1 MKKRRWKKMTA
12 LSLLFIFFSS
22 NHIPAEPLPQ
32 DNPDETQE
40 ENEIEIEEPKNLYA
54 LSACLMDADSGRI
67 LFGKEE
73 DVRRANAS
81 TTKIMTLIV
90 TLEHADLNN
99 VVTFSDYAA
108 SQPDVQLNGASGEQ
122 FLLKDLCFSLMLE
135 SHNDSAVIIAENS
148 ACYYIYQVQSG
159 IYPDTYDVLSGKD
172 LSFVSFS
179 SGFDTSFLQNITTEQ
194 SKILVA
200 VFTGLMNEKAVS
212 LGCTQTHFITPNG
225 LDASDE
231 TGEHATTAKELAVI
245 MSYCIQNEEFLA
257 ITQAKEHQFDSY
269 SVSNANA
276 FLNMY
281 DGVLSGKT
289 GFTGNAGY
297 CYVCACRYDGKTFI
311 AALLACGWP
320 PSKTYKWHHC
330 RTLLNC
336 GLEHFNHEEIIGK
349 NFPLKSIT
357 VTDGLEKELPVSIH
371 DTCRLLLRKEDLVNV
386 VINTP
391 DSIAAPVFTGDI
403 VGSVCVYV
411 NDALLFSTPVYADA
425 CIRRTDYLY
434 FLNQVIK
441 SFCFIDK

>member
-135 SHNDSAVIIAENS
+135 SHNDSAVAIAEH
-148 ACYYIYQVQSG
+148 
-159 IYPDTYDVLSGKD
+159 
-172 LSFVSFS
+172 
-179 SGFDTSFLQNITTEQ
+179 
-194 SKILVA
+194 VA
-200 VFTGLMNEKAVS
+200 GSVEAFAGLMNEKAAE
-212 LGCTQTHFITPNG
+212 LGCMDTYFITPNG
-225 LDASDE
+225 LDKEDE
-231 TGEHATTAKELAVI
+231 NGFHGTTAADLARI
-245 MSYCIQNEEFLA
+245 MSYCIKESPMKETFLE
-257 ITQAKEHQFDSY
+257 ITQTPSY
-269 SVSNANA
+269 SFSNIEGTRNYSCNNHNR
-276 FLNMY
+276 FLTMM
-281 DGVLSGKT
+281 DGAISGKT

-297 CYVCACRYDGKTFI
+297 CYVGALRRDDRTYVV
-311 AALLACGWP
+311 ALLGCGWP
-320 PSKTYKWHHC
+320 NNKNYKWSD
-330 RTLLNC
+330 TKQLMQYGIDSFEKVNLLE
-336 GLEHFNHEEIIGK
+336 LEIPKEAEC
-349 NFPLKSIT
+349 PLKISGAKTEGYSRIKMT
-357 VTDGLEKELPVSIH
+357 EVQNRTEEKQIENI
-371 DTCRLLLRKEDLVNV
+371 LLRKDE
-386 VINTP
+386 
-391 DSIAAPVFTGDI
+391 SIEFKLERKQRLEAPVEAGTT
-403 VGSVCVYV
+403 VGTLKYILNGQVVREEELVLKDSVPAWDYRYSCLRMV
-411 NDALLFSTPVYADA
+411 ALFS
-425 CIRRTDYLY
+425 L
-434 FLNQVIK
+434 
-441 SFCFIDK
+441 

>member
-135 SHNDSAVIIAENS
+135 SHNDSAVAIAEH
-148 ACYYIYQVQSG
+148 
-159 IYPDTYDVLSGKD
+159 
-172 LSFVSFS
+172 
-179 SGFDTSFLQNITTEQ
+179 
-194 SKILVA
+194 VA
-200 VFTGLMNEKAVS
+200 GSVEAFADLMNEKAAE
-212 LGCTQTHFITPNG
+212 LGCMDTYFITPNG
-225 LDASDE
+225 LDKEDE
-231 TGEHATTAKELAVI
+231 NGFHGTTAADLARI
-245 MSYCIQNEEFLA
+245 MSYCIKESPMKETFLE
-257 ITQAKEHQFDSY
+257 ITQTPSY
-269 SVSNANA
+269 SFSNIEGTRNYSCNNHNR
-276 FLNMY
+276 FLTMM
-281 DGVLSGKT
+281 DGAISGKT

-297 CYVCACRYDGKTFI
+297 CYVGALRRDDRTYVV
-311 AALLACGWP
+311 ALLGCGWP
-320 PSKTYKWHHC
+320 NNKNYKWSD
-330 RTLLNC
+330 TKQLMQYGIDSFEKVNLLE
-336 GLEHFNHEEIIGK
+336 LEIPKEAEC
-349 NFPLKSIT
+349 PLKISGAKTEGYSRIKMT
-357 VTDGLEKELPVSIH
+357 EVQNRTEEKQIENI
-371 DTCRLLLRKEDLVNV
+371 LLRKDE
-386 VINTP
+386 
-391 DSIAAPVFTGDI
+391 SIEFKLERKQRLEAPVEAGTT
-403 VGSVCVYV
+403 VGTLKYILNGQVVREEELVLKDSVKAWNYRYSCLRMV
-411 NDALLFSTPVYADA
+411 DLFS
-425 CIRRTDYLY
+425 L
-434 FLNQVIK
+434 
-441 SFCFIDK
+441 

>member
-135 SHNDSAVIIAENS
+135 SHNDSAVAIAEHVAGSVEAFADLMNKK
-148 ACYYIYQVQSG
+148 AAELGCM
-159 IYPDTYDVLSGKD
+159 DTY
-172 LSFVSFS
+172 
-179 SGFDTSFLQNITTEQ
+179 
-194 SKILVA
+194 
-200 VFTGLMNEKAVS
+200 
-212 LGCTQTHFITPNG
+212 FITPNG
-225 LDASDE
+225 LDKEDE
-231 TGEHATTAKELAVI
+231 NGFHGTTAADLARI
-245 MSYCIQNEEFLA
+245 MSYCIKESPMKETFLE
-257 ITQAKEHQFDSY
+257 ITQTPSY
-269 SVSNANA
+269 SFSNIEGTRNYSCNNHNR
-276 FLNMY
+276 FLTMM
-281 DGVLSGKT
+281 DGAISGKT

-297 CYVCACRYDGKTFI
+297 CYVGALRRDDRTYVV
-311 AALLACGWP
+311 ALLGCGWP
-320 PSKTYKWHHC
+320 NNKNYKWSD
-330 RTLLNC
+330 TKQLMQYGIDSFEKVNLLE
-336 GLEHFNHEEIIGK
+336 LEIPKEAEC
-349 NFPLKSIT
+349 PLKISGAKTEGYSRIKMT
-357 VTDGLEKELPVSIH
+357 EVQNRTEEKQIENI
-371 DTCRLLLRKEDLVNV
+371 LLRKDE
-386 VINTP
+386 
-391 DSIAAPVFTGDI
+391 SIEFKLERKQRLEAPVEAGTT
-403 VGSVCVYV
+403 VGTLKYILNGQVVREEELVLKDSVKAWDYRYSCLRMV
-411 NDALLFSTPVYADA
+411 DLFS
-425 CIRRTDYLY
+425 L
-434 FLNQVIK
+434 
-441 SFCFIDK
+441 